1 MDADRQQ
8 VPYNGEEGDTMPK
21 KSDSLHENRGHSDQ
35 KEDRGHRGGK
45 MDDFRQQ
52 GRQDGSGKRDDFLQ
66 QGRQDGSGKRDD
78 FLQQNQEAGPGNL
91 GGTGGFQ
98 KLFRQNRKLFQGN
111 KPGAGLGAGTAK
123 NGCLPGCLSRLF
135 MLAVPFIAL
144 GTYLL
149 VRS

>member
-1 MDADRQQ
+1 
-8 VPYNGEEGDTMPK
+8 MPK
-21 KSDSLHENRGHSDQ
+21 KSDSQHKNSGHGDQ

-45 MDDFRQQ
+45 MGDFRQQGRQDDSGKRDDFRQQ
-52 GRQDGSGKRDDFLQ
+52 GRQDGSGKLDDFQ
-66 QGRQDGSGKRDD
+66 
-78 FLQQNQEAGPGNL
+78 QQNQEAGPGNL

-111 KPGAGLGAGTAK
+111 KPGAGTAK

>member
-1 MDADRQQ
+1 
-8 VPYNGEEGDTMPK
+8 MPK
-21 KSDSLHENRGHSDQ
+21 KSDSQHKNRGHGDQ

-52 GRQDGSGKRDDFLQ
+52 GRQDDSGKREDFRQ
-66 QGRQDGSGKRDD
+66 QGRQDGSGKREDFRQQGRQDGSGKLDD
-78 FLQQNQEAGPGNL
+78 FQQQNQEAGPGNL

-111 KPGAGLGAGTAK
+111 KLGAGTAK
-123 NGCLPGCLSRLF
+123 NGCLPGCLSRLL